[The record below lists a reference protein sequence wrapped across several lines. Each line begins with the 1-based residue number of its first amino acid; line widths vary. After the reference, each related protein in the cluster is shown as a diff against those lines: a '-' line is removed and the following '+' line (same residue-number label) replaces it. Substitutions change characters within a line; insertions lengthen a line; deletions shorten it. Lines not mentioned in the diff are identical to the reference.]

1 VLAIGLAL
9 ASSLAWG
16 LADFGAGLK
25 SRRFAVLTVLVI
37 SQVGSLPFV
46 VVVVVAR
53 GAGPPEDLSFA
64 VLAFLAGASGTVGI
78 AAFYRGLAVGTM
90 SVVAPISATAAVVP
104 LTVGVAT
111 GERPSAVQGLGVAL
125 ALIGVVLASRE
136 AASAAE
142 GARPGSR
149 TGAGVGLALIAALGF
164 GGFFV
169 GIDAASA
176 RGDEF
181 WAILVQRSTSLL
193 LVAAVALRARPR
205 LAVGALETCALVAIG
220 VADVAANT
228 LFALASTRGLVSVV
242 GILGSLYPVIT
253 ILLAWTVL
261 RERLAPAQWAG
272 VGGALGGVALIAGG

>member
-1 VLAIGLAL
+1 VLAVGLAL

-25 SRRFAVLTVLVI
+25 SRRFAVLTVLLI
-37 SQVGSLPFV
+37 SQVGSLPLV
-46 VVVVVAR
+46 VAVVAAR
-53 GAGPPEDLSFA
+53 GAGPPEDVSFA

-111 GERPSAVQGLGVAL
+111 GERPSALQGLGVAL
-125 ALIGVVLASRE
+125 ALVGVVLASRE
-136 AASAAE
+136 AAAATE
-142 GARPGSR
+142 GDGSRTR
-149 TGAGVGLALIAALGF
+149 TGAGVGLALVAALGF

-169 GIDAASA
+169 GIDAASG
-176 RGDEF
+176 RGDEY
-181 WAILVQRSTSLL
+181 WAILVQRLTSVV
-193 LVAAVALRARPR
+193 LVAAVALRARPQLR
-205 LAVGALETCALVAIG
+205 VGLRETGALVAIG
-220 VADVAANT
+220 IADVAANT

>member
-1 VLAIGLAL
+1 MLAVGLAL

-25 SRRFAVLTVLVI
+25 SRRFAVLTVLLI
-37 SQVGSLPFV
+37 SQVGSLPL
-46 VVVVVAR
+46 VVAVVAVR
-53 GAGPPEDLSFA
+53 GAGPPEDSSFA

-78 AAFYRGLAVGTM
+78 AAFYRALAVGTM

-104 LTVGVAT
+104 LTVGVAS

-125 ALIGVVLASRE
+125 ALVGVVLASRE
-136 AASAAE
+136 ASAAAE
-142 GARPGSR
+142 GARSRSR
-149 TGAGVGLALIAALGF
+149 TGAGVGLALVAAFGF

-176 RGDEF
+176 RGDEY
-181 WAILVQRSTSLL
+181 WAILVQRITSLV
-193 LVAAVALRARPR
+193 LVAAVALRARPQLR
-205 LAVGALETCALVAIG
+205 VGLPETGALVAIG
-220 VADVAANT
+220 VADAVANT

-242 GILGSLYPVIT
+242 GVLGSLYPVIT

>member
-1 VLAIGLAL
+1 MLAVGLAL
-9 ASSLAWG
+9 ASSFAWG

-25 SRRFAVLTVLVI
+25 SRRFAVLTVLLI
-37 SQVGSLPFV
+37 SQVGSLPL
-46 VVVVVAR
+46 VVAVVAVR
-53 GAGPPEDLSFA
+53 GAGPPEDSSFA

-78 AAFYRGLAVGTM
+78 AAFYRALAVGTM

-104 LTVGVAT
+104 LTVGVAS

-125 ALIGVVLASRE
+125 ALVGVVLASRE
-136 AASAAE
+136 ASAAAE
-142 GARPGSR
+142 GARSRSR
-149 TGAGVGLALIAALGF
+149 TGAGVGLALVAALGF

-176 RGDEF
+176 RGDEY
-181 WAILVQRSTSLL
+181 WAILVQRITSLV
-193 LVAAVALRARPR
+193 LVAAVALRARPQLR
-205 LAVGALETCALVAIG
+205 VGLPETGALVAIG
-220 VADVAANT
+220 VADAVANT

>member
-1 VLAIGLAL
+1 MLAVGLAL
-9 ASSLAWG
+9 ASSFAWG

-25 SRRFAVLTVLVI
+25 SRRFAVLTVLLI
-37 SQVGSLPFV
+37 SQVGSLPL
-46 VVVVVAR
+46 VVAVVAVR
-53 GAGPPEDLSFA
+53 GAGPPEDSSFA

-78 AAFYRGLAVGTM
+78 AAFYRALAVGTM
-90 SVVAPISATAAVVP
+90 SVVAPISATAAVLP
-104 LTVGVAT
+104 LTVGVVS

-125 ALIGVVLASRE
+125 ALVGVVLASRE
-136 AASAAE
+136 AAAAAE
-142 GARPGSR
+142 GARSRSR
-149 TGAGVGLALIAALGF
+149 TGAGVGLALVAALGF

-176 RGDEF
+176 RGDEY
-181 WAILVQRSTSLL
+181 WAILVQRITSLV
-193 LVAAVALRARPR
+193 LVAAVALRARPQLR
-205 LAVGALETCALVAIG
+205 VGLPETGALVAIG
-220 VADVAANT
+220 VADAVANT